1 VRSKGRN
8 TINSCIFMSR
18 RDGIHEKRMEG
29 PVNCYEGTSRGE
41 REMKVTGCTC
51 RTGQTHIPRDNP
63 VTRSNEIGTKSGVQ
77 VISVISESLQ
87 VFFGIVGQEMK
98 CLDDSRRW

>member
-1 VRSKGRN
+1 MEYMKREW
-8 TINSCIFMSR
+8 
-18 RDGIHEKRMEG
+18 RDPSTVMREG
-29 PVNCYEGTSRGE
+29 AEFHRGE

-51 RTGQTHIPRDNP
+51 KTGQTHIPRDNP
-63 VTRSNEIGTKSGVQ
+63 VMRRMKLGTKSGVQ

-87 VFFGIVGQEMK
+87 IFFGIVGQEMK